1 VSESG
6 TAVGLTLRRVPWI
19 RVRWKIFLLT
29 FAFGVMAYV
38 QQKSITVAA
47 YRMMPDLG
55 FTQMQIG
62 WLETAFLAGYTVM
75 QFPGGILGQRLG
87 ARRMFTVIGLVSFAA
102 TLVTP
107 VAPALLVGSALFA
120 ALIAAQLLLG
130 ASQGPLFPVI
140 TGLYQP
146 WFPQRQWSL
155 VNGLSS
161 MCLGLGIAI
170 TAPLIATLMTVFD
183 WRRALLYSTLPALAL
198 IAVWAW
204 YARNSP
210 DEHPRVSAV
219 ELEEL
224 GAQSRAPA
232 AAISWRGVW
241 NVLRNRDVLTLA
253 VSYLC
258 MNYVFYLLANWCFLY
273 LVQERHFTVLES
285 GGLASVPP
293 LAAALGAGIGGKIGD
308 VLTSRHGVRRGL
320 RTLPLLSLPTAAVLL
335 MISVQA
341 ANAALA
347 IVAMVL
353 CFAAIELN
361 EGPYWSAIMH
371 VGGRDTMSAGGVL
384 NTGGNAGGLI
394 ATPIIAYLSG
404 QQAWTPAFMIGA
416 ALAVLAA
423 VLWLFVD
430 PTRRIASS
438 ISAGSDRLG

>member
-1 VSESG
+1 MSEPVV
-6 TAVGLTLRRVPWI
+6 AAGLALRRVPWL

-62 WLETAFLAGYTVM
+62 WLETAFLVGYTAM
-75 QFPGGILGQRLG
+75 QFPGGVLGQWLG
-87 ARRMFTVIGLVSFAA
+87 ARLMFVVIGLVSFAA
-102 TLVTP
+102 TLLTP
-107 VAPALLVGSALFA
+107 IAPALLAGGALFTV
-120 ALIAAQLLLG
+120 LIAAQLLLG
-130 ASQGPLFPVI
+130 ASQGPLFPVM
-140 TGLYQP
+140 TGLYEP
-146 WFPQRQWSL
+146 WFPARQWSL

-161 MCLGLGIAI
+161 MCLGLGIAV
-170 TAPLIATLMTVFD
+170 TSPLIATLMTAFD
-183 WRRALLYSTLPALAL
+183 WRRAMLFSTLPALAL

-210 DEHPRVSAV
+210 AEHPGVTTT

-224 GAQSRAPA
+224 DAHSDAPA
-232 AAISWRGVW
+232 AGGISWRGVW
-241 NVLRNRDVLTLA
+241 QVLRNRDVLVLA

-293 LAAALGAGIGGKIGD
+293 LAAALGAGVGGKLAD
-308 VLTSRHGVRRGL
+308 VLTSRYGVRRGL
-320 RTLPLLSLPTAAVLL
+320 RTLPLLSLPAAAVLL
-335 MISVQA
+335 MTSVQA
-341 ANAALA
+341 ANAAVA
-347 IVAMVL
+347 IVALVL

-361 EGPYWSAIMH
+361 EGPYWSSIMH
-371 VGGRDTMSAGGVL
+371 VAGRDTMSASGVL

-404 QQAWTPAFMIGA
+404 HQAWTPAFMIGA
-416 ALAVLAA
+416 ALAVVSA

-430 PTRRIASS
+430 PTRKIRA
-438 ISAGSDRLG
+438 DVT